1 MGDGRHP
8 GRGPAGGR
16 KGSGPAYPGRGDP
29 ARPSLRETV
38 LDHVRAESAIRS
50 QGGTLTIDTTQ
61 ATETL
66 IVIDLPAPPS
76 N

>member
-1 MGDGRHP
+1 MRILFRYRVG
-8 GRGPAGGR
+8 AG
-16 KGSGPAYPGRGDP
+16 SASSPGDP
-29 ARPSLRETV
+29 ARPSLRETEFDR
-38 LDHVRAESAIRS
+38 LRAESIIQS

-61 ATETL
+61 AAETL

>member
-1 MGDGRHP
+1 MRILI
-8 GRGPAGGR
+8 RYRVAAG
-16 KGSGPAYPGRGDP
+16 SEPGRGDP

-50 QGGTLTIDTTQ
+50 QGGSLTIDTTQ